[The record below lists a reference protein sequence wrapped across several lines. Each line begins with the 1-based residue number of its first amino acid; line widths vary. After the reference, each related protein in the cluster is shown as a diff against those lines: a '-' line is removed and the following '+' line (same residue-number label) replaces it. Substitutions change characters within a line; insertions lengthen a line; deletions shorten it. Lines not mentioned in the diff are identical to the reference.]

1 MAFLVDE
8 RTPRV
13 TALGLPA
20 GLDRSRTATADEAWR
35 WLRSRLFNSPANTL
49 VSLVLVAVL
58 AWAGWTFASWL
69 LFRADFEVVRA
80 NRRLLLVGRFPLG
93 EEWRIWPVVYGF
105 AAAVMWAWGA
115 WGRVTV
121 PALVAFAVFGALVMP
136 VMAGASG
143 AMQALPA
150 CALAALAYLAARRWS
165 RTDRGRQRAQVA
177 AVAMWLVLL
186 PGTIVLLLVDGG
198 VDPGL
203 WGGLYLNVIVASGA
217 LIGALPLG
225 ILLALGR
232 TSSFRALRAGS
243 TVYIELMRGL
253 PLPVMLTLAWLALR
267 HFLPAWGGLAG
278 VDLVYRVTIA
288 FALFTAAF
296 IAEALRGGLSAIP
309 RGQREAASALGLSGT
324 QSLALI
330 VLPQA
335 VRNALPALAGE
346 FIGLFMMST
355 MVAVVG
361 LTDMLQAARATTEQP
376 EFFGRQKEVLL
387 VVGLVFWITAFGL
400 SRLSSRL
407 ERALSGA
414 GSRRA

>member
-1 MAFLVDE
+1 M
-8 RTPRV
+8 
-13 TALGLPA
+13 TALGLPS
-20 GLDRSRTATADEAWR
+20 GSTEGTRLPSSDEAWR
-35 WLRSRLFNSPANTL
+35 WLHSRLFNSTGNTVL
-49 VSLVLVAVL
+49 SLALLAVL
-58 AWAGWTFASWL
+58 GWVAWTFTSWL
-69 LFRADFEVVRA
+69 VFEANFDVVRA

-93 EEWRIWPVVYGF
+93 EEWRIWPVLYGF
-105 AAAVMWAWGA
+105 TIAVMWTWGA
-115 WGRVTV
+115 WGRVTWA
-121 PALVAFAVFGALVMP
+121 ALVAFGVFGVLVMP
-136 VMAGASG
+136 VMAGMSG
-143 AMQALPA
+143 TFQTLPA
-150 CALAALAYLAARRWS
+150 LGLAALAYLVAHRWS
-165 RTDRGRQRAQVA
+165 RSGRGQQRAQIVA
-177 AVAMWLVLL
+177 GLGWLVLL
-186 PGTIVLLLVDGG
+186 PSTLALLLVRGG

-203 WGGLYLNVIVASGA
+203 WGGLYLNVIVASA
-217 LIGALPLG
+217 AVIGALPFG

-232 TSSFRALRAGS
+232 TSSFRALRVGS

-267 HFLPAWGGLAG
+267 HFLPAWGGLEN

-309 RGQREAASALGLSGT
+309 RGQREAANALGLSGV
-324 QSLALI
+324 QSLSLV

-335 VRNALPALAGE
+335 VRNSLPALAGE

-387 VVGLVFWITAFGL
+387 FVGLMFWMTAFGL

-414 GSRRA
+414 GTRRA

>member
-1 MAFLVDE
+1 M
-8 RTPRV
+8 T
-13 TALGLPA
+13 TLGLPA
-20 GLDRSRTATADEAWR
+20 GARPGLGVIEDSRR
-35 WLRSRLFNSPANTL
+35 WLRARLFSSPANTV
-49 VSLVLVAVL
+49 VSLALLAML
-58 AWAGWTFASWL
+58 AWVGWRLAAWL
-69 LFRADFEVVRA
+69 VFDADFDVVRA
-80 NRRLLLVGRFPLG
+80 NRRLLLVGRFPVG
-93 EEWRIWPVVYGF
+93 EEWRIWPVLYGL
-105 AAAVMWAWGA
+105 ALAVMWSWGA
-115 WGRVTV
+115 WGRVTRN
-121 PALVAFAVFGALVMP
+121 ALLAFAVFGILLLP
-136 VMAGASG
+136 VLAGASSTLQL
-143 AMQALPA
+143 APP
-150 CALAALAYLAARRWS
+150 AALAVAGYGLARRWA
-165 RTDRGRQRAQVA
+165 RTPKGTTQAQWTA
-177 AVAMWLVLL
+177 AALWFVLL
-186 PGTIVLLLVDGG
+186 PGTLALLLVRGG

-203 WGGLYLNVIVASGA
+203 WGGVYLNVIVASGA

-225 ILLALGR
+225 VLLALGR
-232 TSSFRALRAGS
+232 TSSFRALRIGS

-267 HFLPAWGGLAG
+267 HFLPAWGGLADI
-278 VDLVYRVTIA
+278 DLVYRVTIA

-296 IAEALRGGLSAIP
+296 IAEALRGGLNAIP
-309 RGQREAASALGLSGT
+309 RGQREAASALGLSGP

-335 VRNALPALAGE
+335 VRNSLPALAGE

-387 VVGLVFWITAFGL
+387 FVGLVFWMTAFGL

>member
-1 MAFLVDE
+1 MTTLRLPSGVDGT
-8 RTPRV
+8 RTLTTDDAR
-13 TALGLPA
+13 
-20 GLDRSRTATADEAWR
+20 R
-35 WLRSRLFNSPANTL
+35 WLRTRLFNSPANT
-49 VSLVLVAVL
+49 VISLVLLAVL
-58 AWAGWTFASWL
+58 GWASWRFFSWL
-69 LFRADFEVVRA
+69 VLSANFDVVRA

-93 EEWRIWPVVYGF
+93 EEWRIWPVLYGF
-105 AAAVMWAWGA
+105 GVAVMWSWGA
-115 WGRVTV
+115 WGRVTRN
-121 PALVAFAVFGALVMP
+121 ALIAFAVFGILVLP
-136 VMAGASG
+136 IMAGASG
-143 AMQALPA
+143 TLQLAPA
-150 CALAALAYLAARRWS
+150 AVLAALAYFAARASS
-165 RTDRGRQRAQVA
+165 RSAGGRTRAQLVA
-177 AVAMWLVLL
+177 GGLWFLLLPSSLVLL
-186 PGTIVLLLVDGG
+186 LIDGG

-203 WGGLYLNVIVASGA
+203 WGGVYLNVIVSSGA
-217 LIGALPLG
+217 VIGALPFG

-232 TSSFRALRAGS
+232 TSSFRALRVGS

-267 HFLPAWGGLAG
+267 HFLPGWGGLEN

-296 IAEALRGGLSAIP
+296 IAEALRGGLNAIP

-324 QSLALI
+324 QSLVLI

-335 VRNALPALAGE
+335 VRNSLPALAGE

-387 VVGLVFWITAFGL
+387 FVGLVFWMTAFGL
-400 SRLSSRL
+400 SRLSSQL

>member
-1 MAFLVDE
+1 MS
-8 RTPRV
+8 
-13 TALGLPA
+13 ALGLPLGA
-20 GLDRSRTATADEAWR
+20 PGHERPTAADARE
-35 WLRSRLFNSPANTL
+35 WLQSRLFSSRGNTAL
-49 VSLVLVAVL
+49 SLVLLAVL
-58 AWAGWTFASWL
+58 GWFAWTFLSWL
-69 LFRADFEVVRA
+69 ALEANFDVVRA

-93 EEWRIWPVVYGF
+93 EEWRVWPALYGF
-105 AAAVMWAWGA
+105 LVALMWTWGA
-115 WGRVTV
+115 WGRVTH
-121 PALVAFAVFGALVMP
+121 AAIAAFGIFGMLVMP
-136 VMAGASG
+136 VMAGAAG
-143 AMQALPA
+143 TMQTAPA
-150 CALAALAYLAARRWS
+150 IALAALAYLGARRWA
-165 RTDRGRQRAQVA
+165 RAERGRRAAQWV
-177 AVAMWLVLL
+177 AVAGWLIVLPGTLVLL
-186 PGTIVLLLVDGG
+186 FVRGG

-203 WGGLYLNVIVASGA
+203 WGGLYLNVIVASA
-217 LIGALPLG
+217 AIIGALPFG

-232 TSSFRALRAGS
+232 TSSFRALRVGS
-243 TVYIELMRGL
+243 TIYIELMRGL

-267 HFLPAWGGLAG
+267 HFLPAWGGLED

-309 RGQREAASALGLSGT
+309 RGQREAASALGLSGP

-335 VRNALPALAGE
+335 VRNSLPALAGE

-387 VVGLVFWITAFGL
+387 FVGLVFWITAFGL

-414 GSRRA
+414 GTRRA

>member
-1 MAFLVDE
+1 MTTL
-8 RTPRV
+8 R
-13 TALGLPA
+13 LPA
-20 GLDRSRTATADEAWR
+20 GAGGARALAAEGLLR
-35 WLRSRLFNSPANTL
+35 WLRTRLFSSPANSV
-49 VSLVLVAVL
+49 VSVVLLAVL
-58 AWAGWTFASWL
+58 GWVGWGVLSWL
-69 LFRADFEVVRA
+69 LFSADFEVVRA

-93 EEWRIWPVVYGF
+93 EEWRIWPVLYGS
-105 AAAVMWAWGA
+105 AVAVMWSWGA
-115 WGRVTV
+115 WGRVTRG
-121 PALVAFAVFGALVMP
+121 ALIAFALFAVLVLP

-143 AMQALPA
+143 TLRVLPA
-150 CALAALAYLAARRWS
+150 AALAALAYLGARAWS
-165 RTDRGRQRAQVA
+165 RSARGRTRAQLA
-177 AVAMWLVLL
+177 AGGLWSLLL
-186 PGTIVLLLVDGG
+186 PGSIVLLLVRGG

-203 WGGLYLNVIVASGA
+203 WGGVYLNLIVASGA
-217 LIGALPLG
+217 LIGALPFG
-225 ILLALGR
+225 VLLALGR
-232 TSSFRALRAGS
+232 TSSFRALRVGS

-267 HFLPAWGGLAG
+267 HFLPGWGGLAD

-296 IAEALRGGLSAIP
+296 IAEALRGGLNAIP
-309 RGQREAASALGLSGT
+309 RGQREAASALGLNGV
-324 QSLALI
+324 QSLTLI

-335 VRNALPALAGE
+335 VRNSLPALAGE
-346 FIGLFMMST
+346 FIGLFMIST

-387 VVGLVFWITAFGL
+387 FVGLVFWMTAFGL
-400 SRLSSRL
+400 SRLSSQL

>member
-1 MAFLVDE
+1 M
-8 RTPRV
+8 
-13 TALGLPA
+13 TALGLPTSE
-20 GLDRSRTATADEAWR
+20 RSRLPSPDETWR
-35 WLRSRLFNSPANTL
+35 WLHSRLFSSTGNTVL
-49 VSLVLVAVL
+49 SLVLLAVL
-58 AWAGWTFASWL
+58 GWVAWTFTSWL
-69 LFRADFEVVRA
+69 LFEANFDVVRA

-93 EEWRIWPVVYGF
+93 EEWRIWPVLYGF
-105 AAAVMWAWGA
+105 TVAVMWTWGA
-115 WGRVTV
+115 WGRVT
-121 PALVAFAVFGALVMP
+121 PAALAAFGVFGVLVMP
-136 VMAGASG
+136 VMAGMSG
-143 AMQALPA
+143 TLQTLPA
-150 CALAALAYLAARRWS
+150 LGLAALAYLAAHRWS
-165 RTDRGRQRAQVA
+165 RGTRGQQRAQLVA
-177 AVAMWLVLL
+177 GLGWVVLL
-186 PGTIVLLLVDGG
+186 PSTLALLLVRGG

-203 WGGLYLNVIVASGA
+203 WGGLYLNVIVASA
-217 LIGALPLG
+217 AVIGALPFG

-232 TSSFRALRAGS
+232 TSSFRALRVGS

-267 HFLPAWGGLAG
+267 HFLPAWGGLEN

-296 IAEALRGGLSAIP
+296 IAEALRGGLSAVP
-309 RGQREAASALGLSGT
+309 RGQREAANALGLNGM
-324 QSLALI
+324 QSLSLV

-335 VRNALPALAGE
+335 VRNSLPALAGE

-387 VVGLVFWITAFGL
+387 FVGLVFWITAFGL

-414 GSRRA
+414 GTRRA

>member
-1 MAFLVDE
+1 
-8 RTPRV
+8 
-13 TALGLPA
+13 
-20 GLDRSRTATADEAWR
+20 
-35 WLRSRLFNSPANTL
+35 
-49 VSLVLVAVL
+49 
-58 AWAGWTFASWL
+58 
-69 LFRADFEVVRA
+69 VR
-80 NRRLLLVGRFPLG
+80 
-93 EEWRIWPVVYGF
+93 
-105 AAAVMWAWGA
+105 
-115 WGRVTV
+115 
-121 PALVAFAVFGALVMP
+121 
-136 VMAGASG
+136 
-143 AMQALPA
+143 
-150 CALAALAYLAARRWS
+150 
-165 RTDRGRQRAQVA
+165 
-177 AVAMWLVLL
+177 
-186 PGTIVLLLVDGG
+186 GG

-203 WGGLYLNVIVASGA
+203 WGGLYLNVIVASA
-217 LIGALPLG
+217 AVIGALPFG

-232 TSSFRALRAGS
+232 TSSFRALRVGS

-267 HFLPAWGGLAG
+267 HFLPAWGGLEN

-296 IAEALRGGLSAIP
+296 IAEALRGGLSAVP
-309 RGQREAASALGLSGT
+309 RGQREAANALGLNGM
-324 QSLALI
+324 QSLSLV

-335 VRNALPALAGE
+335 VRNSLPALAGE

-387 VVGLVFWITAFGL
+387 FVGLVFWITAFGL

-414 GSRRA
+414 GTRRA

>member
-1 MAFLVDE
+1 MS
-8 RTPRV
+8 
-13 TALGLPA
+13 ALGLPLGA
-20 GLDRSRTATADEAWR
+20 PGHERPTSADARR
-35 WLRSRLFNSPANTL
+35 WLHDRLFSSRGNTAL
-49 VSLVLVAVL
+49 SLLLLGAL
-58 AWAGWTFASWL
+58 GWFAWTFTSWL
-69 LFRADFEVVRA
+69 VFEANFDVVRA

-93 EEWRIWPVVYGF
+93 EEWRIWPVFYGF
-105 AAAVMWAWGA
+105 TIVLMWTWGA
-115 WGRVTV
+115 WGRVT
-121 PALVAFAVFGALVMP
+121 PAALAAFAVFGVLVMP
-136 VMAGASG
+136 ILAGASDL
-143 AMQALPA
+143 MQTFPA
-150 CALAALAYLAARRWS
+150 FALAALAYLAAHRWARS
-165 RTDRGRQRAQVA
+165 GRGQQRAQIVA
-177 AVAMWLVLL
+177 GLGWLVLL
-186 PGTIVLLLVDGG
+186 PCTLVLLFVRGG

-203 WGGLYLNVIVASGA
+203 WGGLYLNVIVASA
-217 LIGALPLG
+217 AIIGALPFG

-232 TSSFRALRAGS
+232 TSSFRALRVSS
-243 TVYIELMRGL
+243 TIYIELMRGL

-267 HFLPAWGGLAG
+267 HFLPAWGGLED

-288 FALFTAAF
+288 FTLFTAAF

-309 RGQREAASALGLSGT
+309 RGQREAASALGLSGV
-324 QSLALI
+324 QSLALV

-335 VRNALPALAGE
+335 VRNSLPALAGE

-387 VVGLVFWITAFGL
+387 FVGLVFWMTAFGL

-414 GSRRA
+414 GTRRA

>member
-1 MAFLVDE
+1 MS
-8 RTPRV
+8 
-13 TALGLPA
+13 ALGLPLGA
-20 GLDRSRTATADEAWR
+20 PGHERPTRDDARE
-35 WLRSRLFNSPANTL
+35 WLRTRLFSSRGNTVL
-49 VSLVLVAVL
+49 SLVLLAILGWFTWRFTTWLAVE
-58 AWAGWTFASWL
+58 ANF
-69 LFRADFEVVRA
+69 DVVRA

-93 EEWRIWPVVYGF
+93 EEWRVWPALYGF
-105 AAAVMWAWGA
+105 LVALMWTWGA
-115 WGRVTV
+115 WGRVT
-121 PALVAFAVFGALVMP
+121 PSALLAFAIFGALVMP
-136 VMAGASG
+136 VMAGTAG
-143 AMQALPA
+143 TMQTAPA
-150 CALAALAYLAARRWS
+150 VVLAALAYLGARRWA
-165 RTDRGRQRAQVA
+165 RNGQGQRGAQWVA
-177 AVAMWLVLL
+177 VTGWLVVLPSILALL
-186 PGTIVLLLVDGG
+186 FVRGG

-203 WGGLYLNVIVASGA
+203 WGGLYLNVVVASA
-217 LIGALPLG
+217 AIIGALPFG

-232 TSSFRALRAGS
+232 TSSFRALRVGS
-243 TVYIELMRGL
+243 TIYIELMRGL

-267 HFLPAWGGLAG
+267 HFLPAWGGLED

-309 RGQREAASALGLSGT
+309 RGQREAASALGLSGP
-324 QSLALI
+324 QALMLI

-335 VRNALPALAGE
+335 VRNSLPALAGE

-387 VVGLVFWITAFGL
+387 FVGLVFWITAFGL

-414 GSRRA
+414 GTRRA